1 MNKIFDLTRQLGEA
15 LMESDEYKKM
25 KAAEEK
31 AMGNLE
37 AAEMMA
43 GYLERRGQIQ
53 AAMEEDNPDPALLK
67 RLGEEMDE
75 YQSKLQGIDDISN
88 MTAARGE
95 FNGLINQIN
104 QVLQFIVTG
113 RMEDDSECT
122 GSCDTCGGCH

>member
-1 MNKIFDLTRQLGEA
+1 MDKIFDLTRQLGNA
-15 LMESDEYKKM
+15 LMESNEYKKM
-25 KAAEEK
+25 KACEEK

-43 GYLERRGQIQ
+43 GYLERRAQIQ
-53 AAMEEDNPDPALLK
+53 SAMEEENPDPALLK

-75 YQSKLQGIDDISN
+75 YQDKLQSVDDIAA
-88 MTAARGE
+88 MTQARGE
-95 FNGLINQIN
+95 FNALINQIN

-113 RMEDDSECT
+113 RMESDADCT